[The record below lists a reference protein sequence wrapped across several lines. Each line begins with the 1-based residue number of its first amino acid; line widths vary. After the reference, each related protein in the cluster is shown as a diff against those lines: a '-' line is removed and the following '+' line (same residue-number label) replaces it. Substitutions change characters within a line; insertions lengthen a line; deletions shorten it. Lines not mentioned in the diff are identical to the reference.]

1 MKGYR
6 TGEHAL
12 AIYLSSIAGFVDT
25 LGFLYLGGYF
35 LSFMSGNTTRLTAAV
50 NAGKWD
56 VAATAGGVM
65 VLFLVGVGIG
75 ALISQLG
82 RRYLPRTRTRE
93 VILLFICATST
104 IASVMVLTGHE
115 QWAVYSL
122 SFTVGA
128 MNSTFERDGE
138 VSISLTYMTGTL
150 VKMSQRFVAA
160 LFGGPHL
167 DWLRYFALWMALACG
182 ALLGGWMYVQVGLH
196 AVLVVTGMLYAGTVT
211 ALVYRQWRRN
221 RGLAV

>member
-1 MKGYR
+1 
-6 TGEHAL
+6 
-12 AIYLSSIAGFVDT
+12 
-25 LGFLYLGGYF
+25 
-35 LSFMSGNTTRLTAAV
+35 
-50 NAGKWD
+50 
-56 VAATAGGVM
+56 
-65 VLFLVGVGIG
+65 
-75 ALISQLG
+75 
-82 RRYLPRTRTRE
+82 
-93 VILLFICATST
+93 
-104 IASVMVLTGHE
+104 
-115 QWAVYSL
+115 
-122 SFTVGA
+122 

-196 AVLVVTGMLYAGTVT
+196 AVLVVTSMLYAGTVT